1 MFRVANQ
8 RGWPEIGRTVF
19 KMATAVKSTRKP
31 LHALLLKL
39 REELISSAKGEPD
52 ALATSVQSPD
62 TVEFAAKTAEQDVAV
77 AAANL
82 RRRTLKEVENALR
95 RVSKGTYGICE
106 MCSEEIPPNRLKAI
120 PWARFCLTCE
130 EQRTRN

>member
-1 MFRVANQ
+1 MAN
-8 RGWPEIGRTVF
+8 GRRLLTKF
-19 KMATAVKSTRKP
+19 KDGLGMASAVKTTKKP
-31 LHALLLKL
+31 LHTLLLKL
-39 REELISSAKGEPD
+39 REDLIVSAKGEPD

-62 TVEFAAKTAEQDVAV
+62 TVEFASKTAEQDVTV

-95 RVSKGTYGICE
+95 RVSRGTYGTCE
-106 MCSEEIPPNRLKAI
+106 MCSGDIPANRLKAV

-130 EQRTRN
+130 EQRTLN

>member
-1 MFRVANQ
+1 
-8 RGWPEIGRTVF
+8 
-19 KMATAVKSTRKP
+19 MATALKTTKKP
-31 LHALLLKL
+31 LHTLLLKM
-39 REELISSAKGEPD
+39 REELLSSAKSEPD

-62 TVEFAAKTAEQDVAV
+62 TVEFATKTAEQDVTV

-95 RVSKGTYGICE
+95 RVSRGTYGTCE
-106 MCSEEIPPNRLKAI
+106 MCSAEIPANRLKAI

>member
-1 MFRVANQ
+1 MLK
-8 RGWPEIGRTVF
+8 EF
-19 KMATAVKSTRKP
+19 KDGLEMATAVKSTRKP

-39 REELISSAKGEPD
+39 REELISLAKGESD

-62 TVEFAAKTAEQDVAV
+62 TLEFATKTAEQDVTV

-82 RRRTLKEVENALR
+82 RRRMLKEVENALR
-95 RVSKGTYGICE
+95 RVSRGTYGICE
-106 MCSEEIPPNRLKAI
+106 MCSEEIPANRLKAI
-120 PWARFCLTCE
+120 PWARFCLVCE

>member
-1 MFRVANQ
+1 MLK
-8 RGWPEIGRTVF
+8 EF
-19 KMATAVKSTRKP
+19 KDGLEMATAVKSTRKP

-39 REELISSAKGEPD
+39 REELISLAKGESD

-62 TVEFAAKTAEQDVAV
+62 TLEFATKTAEQDVTV

-95 RVSKGTYGICE
+95 RVTRGTYGICE
-106 MCSEEIPPNRLKAI
+106 MCTQEIPANRLKAI
-120 PWARFCLTCE
+120 PWARFCLVCE

>member
-1 MFRVANQ
+1 MLK
-8 RGWPEIGRTVF
+8 EF
-19 KMATAVKSTRKP
+19 KDGLEMATAVKSTRKP

-39 REELISSAKGEPD
+39 REELISLAKGEPD

-62 TVEFAAKTAEQDVAV
+62 TLEFATKTAEQDVTV

-82 RRRTLKEVENALR
+82 RRRMLKEVENALR
-95 RVSKGTYGICE
+95 RVSRGTYGICE
-106 MCSEEIPPNRLKAI
+106 MCSEEIPANRLKAI
-120 PWARFCLTCE
+120 PWARFCLVCE

>member
-1 MFRVANQ
+1 MLK
-8 RGWPEIGRTVF
+8 GF
-19 KMATAVKSTRKP
+19 KDGLEMATAVKSTRKP

-39 REELISSAKGEPD
+39 REELISLAKGEPD

-62 TVEFAAKTAEQDVAV
+62 TLEFATKTAEQDVTV

-95 RVSKGTYGICE
+95 RVSRGTYGICE
-106 MCSEEIPPNRLKAI
+106 MCSEEIPANRLKAI
-120 PWARFCLTCE
+120 PWARFCLACE

>member
-1 MFRVANQ
+1 MLK
-8 RGWPEIGRTVF
+8 EF
-19 KMATAVKSTRKP
+19 KDGLEMATAVKSTRKP

-39 REELISSAKGEPD
+39 REELISLAKGESD

-62 TVEFAAKTAEQDVAV
+62 TLEFATKTAEQDVTV

-95 RVSKGTYGICE
+95 RVTRGTYGICE
-106 MCSEEIPPNRLKAI
+106 MCSEEIPANRLKAI
-120 PWARFCLTCE
+120 PWARFCLVCE

>member
-1 MFRVANQ
+1 M
-8 RGWPEIGRTVF
+8 
-19 KMATAVKSTRKP
+19 MATHKFKDGFGMAIAVKTSKKP
-31 LHALLLKL
+31 LHTLLLKL
-39 REELISSAKGEPD
+39 REDLIISAKGEPD

-62 TVEFAAKTAEQDVAV
+62 AVEFAAKTAEQDVTV

-95 RVSKGTYGICE
+95 RVSKGTYGTCE
-106 MCSEEIPPNRLKAI
+106 MCSAEIPANRLKAI
-120 PWARFCLTCE
+120 PWARFCLACE

>member
-1 MFRVANQ
+1 M
-8 RGWPEIGRTVF
+8 
-19 KMATAVKSTRKP
+19 
-31 LHALLLKL
+31 
-39 REELISSAKGEPD
+39 REDLISSAKREPD
-52 ALATSVQSPD
+52 VLATSVMSPD

>member
-1 MFRVANQ
+1 MLKESKD
-8 RGWPEIGRTVF
+8 GLE
-19 KMATAVKSTRKP
+19 MATAVKSTRKP

-39 REELISSAKGEPD
+39 REELISLAKGESD

-62 TVEFAAKTAEQDVAV
+62 TLEFATKTAEQEVTV

-82 RRRTLKEVENALR
+82 RRRMLKEVENALR
-95 RVSKGTYGICE
+95 RVSRGTYGICE
-106 MCSEEIPPNRLKAI
+106 MCSEEIPANRLKAI
-120 PWARFCLTCE
+120 PWARFCLVCE

>member
-1 MFRVANQ
+1 
-8 RGWPEIGRTVF
+8 
-19 KMATAVKSTRKP
+19 MATVVKSTRKP
-31 LHALLLKL
+31 FHELLLKL
-39 REELISSAKGEPD
+39 RDELISSAKGEPD

-62 TVEFAAKTAEQDVAV
+62 SVEFATRTAEQDVTV

-95 RVSKGTYGICE
+95 RVSKGTYGLCE
-106 MCSEEIPPNRLKAI
+106 MCAEEIPTNRLKAI
-120 PWARFCLTCE
+120 PWARFCLACE

>member
-1 MFRVANQ
+1 
-8 RGWPEIGRTVF
+8 
-19 KMATAVKSTRKP
+19 MATAVKTTKKP
-31 LHALLLKL
+31 LHTLLLKL
-39 REELISSAKGEPD
+39 REELIISAKGEPD

-62 TVEFAAKTAEQDVAV
+62 AVEFAAKTAEQDVTV

-95 RVSKGTYGICE
+95 RVSRGTYGTCE
-106 MCSEEIPPNRLKAI
+106 MCFAEIPANRLQAI
-120 PWARFCLTCE
+120 PWARFCLACE

>member
-1 MFRVANQ
+1 
-8 RGWPEIGRTVF
+8 
-19 KMATAVKSTRKP
+19 MATAVKSTRKP

-39 REELISSAKGEPD
+39 REELISSAKCEPD

-62 TVEFAAKTAEQDVAV
+62 SVEFAARTAEQDVTV

-95 RVSKGTYGICE
+95 RVVRGTYGICE
-106 MCSEEIPPNRLKAI
+106 MCSEEIPANRLKAI
-120 PWARFCLTCE
+120 PWARFCLVCE

>member
-1 MFRVANQ
+1 MKLKDGF
-8 RGWPEIGRTVF
+8 G
-19 KMATAVKSTRKP
+19 MATATKTAKKP
-31 LHALLLKL
+31 HHTLLLKL
-39 REELISSAKGEPD
+39 RKDLISSAKGEPD

-62 TVEFAAKTAEQDVAV
+62 TVEFAAKTAEQDVTV

-95 RVSKGTYGICE
+95 RVSRGTYGTCE
-106 MCSEEIPPNRLKAI
+106 MCSQEIPANRLKAI
-120 PWARFCLTCE
+120 PWARFCLACE

>member
-1 MFRVANQ
+1 MLKESKD
-8 RGWPEIGRTVF
+8 GLE
-19 KMATAVKSTRKP
+19 MATAVKSTRKP

-39 REELISSAKGEPD
+39 REELISLAKGESD

-62 TVEFAAKTAEQDVAV
+62 TLEFATKTAEQDVTV

-82 RRRTLKEVENALR
+82 RRRMLKEVENALR
-95 RVSKGTYGICE
+95 RVSRGTYGICE
-106 MCSEEIPPNRLKAI
+106 MCSEEIPANRLKAV
-120 PWARFCLTCE
+120 PWARFCLACE